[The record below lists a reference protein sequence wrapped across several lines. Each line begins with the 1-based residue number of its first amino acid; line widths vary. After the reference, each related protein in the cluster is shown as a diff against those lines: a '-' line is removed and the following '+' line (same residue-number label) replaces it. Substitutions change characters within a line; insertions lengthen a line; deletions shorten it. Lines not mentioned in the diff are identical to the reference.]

1 MKVGDLIRGD
11 YTAVIPDDMP
21 RRIWIG
27 IIVAVDDVDNWVE
40 IVWDDGQRYRVYL
53 DDKIEQEEIELFWEV
68 ISESR

>member
-1 MKVGDLIRGD
+1 VKVGDLIRGD

-21 RRIWIG
+21 RKIWIG

-68 ISESR
+68 INESR

>member
-21 RRIWIG
+21 RKIWIG

-68 ISESR
+68 INESR

>member
-21 RRIWIG
+21 RKIWIG

-53 DDKIEQEEIELFWEV
+53 DDKIV
-68 ISESR
+68 GGGK

>member
-21 RRIWIG
+21 RKIWIG

-53 DDKIEQEEIELFWEV
+53 DDKIEKEEVERFWEV
-68 ISESR
+68 INESR

>member
-68 ISESR
+68 INESR

>member
-1 MKVGDLIRGD
+1 VKVGDLIRGD

-68 ISESR
+68 INESR

>member
-40 IVWDDGQRYRVYL
+40 IAWDDGQRYRVYL
-53 DDKIEQEEIELFWEV
+53 DEKIEREEVERFWEV
-68 ISESR
+68 INESR

>member
-21 RRIWIG
+21 RKIWIG

-53 DDKIEQEEIELFWEV
+53 DDKIEREEVERFWEV
-68 ISESR
+68 VNESR